1 MMEHLDF
8 FLERSVVIRAPREMV
23 FRYFTDSERFAGW
36 WGPGSRIDAR
46 PGGEVLIRYPNA
58 VVARGEVV
66 ELLAPERIVFT
77 YGYEGE
83 GKPIPPGGSRVT
95 IELREENGATRLR
108 LRHDVPSAKVR
119 DEHVQ
124 GWRYQLSLFANI
136 VSREV
141 NAKAE
146 ARVDAFFEAWGDP
159 EEPGRRRR
167 IESSTMEDVTFRDAF
182 SCVSGREE
190 LLAHLAA
197 TRIHMPGM
205 TIAREGEIRECQGTA
220 IVHWIAKGPDGAV
233 AGRGTNV
240 FELSATG
247 AIRGVTGFWGG

>member
-1 MMEHLDF
+1 MTEHLDF
-8 FLERSVVIRAPREMV
+8 FLERSVVIRAPRETV
-23 FRYFTDSERFAGW
+23 FRYFTDTERFAGW

-66 ELLAPERIVFT
+66 ELRAPERIVFT

-83 GKPIPPGGSRVT
+83 GRPIAPGGSRVT
-95 IELREENGATRLR
+95 VELSEEAGATRLS
-108 LRHDVPSAKVR
+108 LRHDVPSAAVR
-119 DEHVQ
+119 DEHLQ

-136 VSREV
+136 VAREV

-146 ARVDAFFEAWGDP
+146 ERVDAFFDAWGDP
-159 EEPGRRRR
+159 EEPGRRRK
-167 IESSTMEDVTFRDAF
+167 IESSTEETVTFRDAF
-182 SCVSGREE
+182 SCVAGREE

-197 TRIHMPGM
+197 TRVHMPGM
-205 TIAREGEIRECQGTA
+205 TISREGTVSECQGTA
-220 IVHWIAKGPDGAV
+220 IVRWAAKGPDGNV

-240 FELSATG
+240 FEFSPTG